1 MLRVACSYLLRREYH
16 TFTRNVGTNNS
27 MKAKI
32 YYIYHTREHKGWMT
46 RRRDATERD
55 ATRRDATRGETDR
68 GETAGVLSNASLA
81 SVRLATERTDASS
94 SSRRFSNRLGNA
106 APPFVRANRHRIADR
121 RRSRRVPTRCRRRRD
136 GRRTVRPRRSA
147 AEIFRAFG
155 FATSDGGAA
164 ARRVRERERAAATTT
179 DGGRSVACGGGVL

>member
-1 MLRVACSYLLRREYH
+1 
-16 TFTRNVGTNNS
+16 
-27 MKAKI
+27 
-32 YYIYHTREHKGWMT
+32 MT

-68 GETAGVLSNASLA
+68 GETDRGKFFRTRRSRAFDSRRNG
-81 SVRLATERTDASS
+81 RTDASSSS

-136 GRRTVRPRRSA
+136 ARGR
-147 AEIFRAFG
+147 
-155 FATSDGGAA
+155 
-164 ARRVRERERAAATTT
+164 
-179 DGGRSVACGGGVL
+179 